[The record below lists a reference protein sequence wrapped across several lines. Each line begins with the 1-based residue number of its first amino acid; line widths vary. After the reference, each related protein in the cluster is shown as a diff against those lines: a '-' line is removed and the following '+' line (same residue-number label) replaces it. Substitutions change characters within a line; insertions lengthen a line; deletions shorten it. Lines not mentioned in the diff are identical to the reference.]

1 MNNSRE
7 DANERQQEANKEHLG
22 PGQAKKEFK
31 DAEVQVGDSD
41 FGFDR

>member
-1 MNNSRE
+1 MNNSHDDR
-7 DANERQQEANKEHLG
+7 NERQQEVVKEHPG